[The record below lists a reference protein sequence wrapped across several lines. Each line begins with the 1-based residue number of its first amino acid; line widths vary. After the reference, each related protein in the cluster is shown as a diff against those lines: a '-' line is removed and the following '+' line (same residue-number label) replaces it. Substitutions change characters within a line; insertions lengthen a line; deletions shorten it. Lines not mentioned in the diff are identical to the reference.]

1 MKPRRFA
8 VAIPAFEAEG
18 TVGEVVRGTRRHGYE
33 VLVVDDGSRDGTAA
47 RATAAGARVLRH
59 GRNLGKGRALRTAFD
74 ALFEGGYDAVVTID
88 ADGQHLPEEIPRLVE
103 TAEAEGGAD
112 LVIGSRAHL
121 FEAMHPL
128 RRTSNRSSSR
138 AISWFAGRRLEDVQS
153 GFRFYA
159 RRVID
164 RAGFPEPRFEAE
176 SAIVVRAVR
185 LGLEVRCVRIALGE
199 PDGRATSHYRPLL
212 DSLRIA
218 GAVVRARLQSAGGAL
233 RTRRQPRDARRQP
246 RDA

>member
-1 MKPRRFA
+1 VKTRRYA
-8 VAIPAFEAEG
+8 AAIPAFEAAKTIG
-18 TVGEVVRGTRRHGYE
+18 DVVHGTRRLCGE
-33 VLVVDDGSRDGTAA
+33 VLVVDDGSSDATSA
-47 RATAAGARVLRH
+47 RAEAAGARVVRH
-59 GRNLGKGRALRTAFD
+59 AHNLGKGRALRTAFVD
-74 ALFEGGYDAVVTID
+74 LFDRGFDAVVTLD
-88 ADGQHLPEEIPRLVE
+88 ADGQHLPEEIPRLLE
-103 TAEAEGGAD
+103 AAEAEGGAD

-121 FEAMHPL
+121 FEAMHPV

-138 AISWFAGRRLEDVQS
+138 AISWFAGQRLEDVQS
-153 GFRFYA
+153 GFRYYT

-199 PDGRATSHYRPLL
+199 PDGRATSHYRPLV

-218 GAVVRARLQSAGGAL
+218 RAVVKARLQSAAGSL
-233 RTRRQPRDARRQP
+233 RVR
-246 RDA
+246 